1 MPSFVCVDNNVFFN
15 KQIYNSG
22 EKIFVEDD
30 ELIERMRGRFVLE
43 SEYEASRRKVV
54 VNFDRKKSSFTK
66 EELNDTIKEVALEN
80 ARLKE
85 QLRNQTSKK
94 TEKSKA

>member
-15 KQIYNSG
+15 KQVYNSG
-22 EKIFVEDD
+22 DRIFVEDD
-30 ELIERMRGRFVLE
+30 ELIARMKGRFVLE
-43 SEYEASRRKVV
+43 SEYEDSRRKVV
-54 VNFDRKKSSFTK
+54 VNFDRKKTSFTK

-85 QLRNQTSKK
+85 QLRNRVSTTKK
-94 TEKSKA
+94 KAE

>member
-15 KQIYNSG
+15 KQVYNSG
-22 EKIFVEDD
+22 DRIFVEDD
-30 ELIERMRGRFVLE
+30 ELIARMKGRFVLE
-43 SEYEASRRKVV
+43 SEYEDSRRKVV
-54 VNFDRKKSSFTK
+54 VNFDRKKTSFTK

-85 QLRNQTSKK
+85 QLRNRASTTKK
-94 TEKSKA
+94 KAE